1 MALIVKS
8 LPSHINDS
16 QHPLEIFHE
25 FNFFGEQKL
34 ISTMDIKSLTLLFLK
49 EESLLALKH
58 FFDQHVVKEP
68 SSETLLHVAELST
81 VLHSVILSANK
92 PTV

>member
-1 MALIVKS
+1 MAPIVKS

-16 QHPLEIFHE
+16 QFVLGIFHD
-25 FNFFGEQKL
+25 FDFFGEQKL
-34 ISTMDIKSLTLLFLK
+34 IFTMDIKSLTLLFLK
-49 EESLLALKH
+49 DESLLALKH
-58 FFDQHVVKEP
+58 FFDQHFVKES
-68 SSETLLHVAELST
+68 SSETLLHLAELST